1 MAQDVNIKYTDKDF
15 NNLKSQLVDLA
26 KNYFPDTYNDFSPT
40 SPGMMFIEMA
50 AYVGDILSFYQ
61 DSQIQETYLQY
72 AQDPGNLYSL
82 AYMMGYRPRVTS
94 ASTVDLEIKQRVA
107 AQGSEYE
114 RNFNQAITINPNTVV
129 SNGQQKFLIDKLVD
143 FSFSSSY
150 DPTEILVHSINNN
163 LPAEFELTKYVK
175 ATSGEI
181 VTISETIGNAT
192 KFLTLTVDDS
202 NIIGIL
208 DIVDSNNNVWK
219 EVPFLGQDTVYTETI
234 NTGENSNTTPY
245 LITTQKAPNRFVTRF
260 NSTGQLLIQFGAGMS
275 STTDDQF
282 LPNPTNIGSPVP
294 GAGINETLQAYD
306 PSNFLFS
313 QAYGNAPANTTLTIR
328 YLKGGGIESN
338 VEANTLSTVDVIS
351 KTAQDNTYIDT
362 LTINNPKAATGGKD
376 GDSSEELR
384 QNALKAFNEQG
395 RMVTA
400 QDYAFRAMT
409 MPSTLGS
416 IAKTYVTQ
424 EETLRPAD
432 IGLDLN
438 NPLGVTLYILAY
450 DNNKNTIKASPE
462 LKTNLDKYLSPYM
475 MLTDGLTIKDAF
487 TINIGVKFDIIALP
501 DSNSREVILE
511 CTSALKA
518 HFSIDR
524 WSINQ
529 PINISDI
536 YTLLDKVKGVQTVQN
551 IKIESISGGNYS
563 EYDYDI
569 EGAIKSNILYPSLD
583 PMIFEVKFPDNDIK
597 GRITTL

>member
-107 AQGSEYE
+107 AQGSNYE
-114 RNFNQAITINPNTVV
+114 PNFNQAITINPNTVV
-129 SNGQQKFLIDKLVD
+129 SNGQQKFLIDKEVD

-181 VTISETIGNAT
+181 VTVSETIGTAT

-234 NTGENSNTTPY
+234 NTGDNSNTTPY

-313 QAYGNAPANTTLTIR
+313 QAYGNAPTNTTLTIR

-409 MPSTLGS
+409 MPATLGS

-462 LKTNLDKYLSPYM
+462 LKTNLKKYLAPYM

-487 TINIGVKFDIIALP
+487 TINIGIKFDIIALP

-511 CTSALKA
+511 CTSALKT

-569 EGAIKSNILYPSLD
+569 EGAIKNNILYPSLD
-583 PMIFEVKFPDNDIK
+583 PMLFEVKFPDNDIK